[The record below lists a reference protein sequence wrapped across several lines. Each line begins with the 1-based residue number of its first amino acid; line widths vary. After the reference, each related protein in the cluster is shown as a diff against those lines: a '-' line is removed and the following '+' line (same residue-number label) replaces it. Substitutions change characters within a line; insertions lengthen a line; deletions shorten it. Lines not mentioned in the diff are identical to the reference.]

1 MKEREN
7 WKFNYYFHFKLQDII
22 FFFFFVKDEFINQI

>member
-22 FFFFFVKDEFINQI
+22 FFFFVKDEFINQI